1 MPNPRIT
8 ITNNLTTSMSHVVT
22 NLIPFTNYSVTIEAC
37 TGGGDYI
44 GGCTKSLPTYMVTLP
59 TFPQNISSVTVTPI
73 NESVITVHWQPPS
86 KPNGHHIR

>member
-1 MPNPRIT
+1 MPDPRIT
-8 ITNNLTTSMSHVVT
+8 ISNNLTTSMSHIVT

-37 TGGGDYI
+37 VGGESYI

-73 NESVITVHWQPPS
+73 NESVITVYWQPPS